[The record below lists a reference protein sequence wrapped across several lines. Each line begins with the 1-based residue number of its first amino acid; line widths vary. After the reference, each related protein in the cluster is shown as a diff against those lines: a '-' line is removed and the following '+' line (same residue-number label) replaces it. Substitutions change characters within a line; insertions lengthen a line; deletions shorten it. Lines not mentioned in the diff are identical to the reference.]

1 MTILNHERCN
11 VCQSIS
17 HSTKALL
24 AIDVDLEGHSGDT
37 NVCTVMGVVRQFKD
51 RTLISHLRTA
61 ISISTQNKLLLPRS
75 HPHGRANQ
83 RASTLLL
90 PACCE
95 AQPGHHVR
103 QHDSLSER
111 PPSPRSCRNSATS
124 ARHMSSQMTPTIAES
139 AVIGLVCMAVVDA
152 WCVTHSEADTIAQ
165 INPLKHAI
173 ALR

>member
-1 MTILNHERCN
+1 MYAKVSAILRKRCWPLMWTSKGT
-11 VCQSIS
+11 VETLTFVQSWGLYDNS
-17 HSTKALL
+17 RT
-24 AIDVDLEGHSGDT
+24 GDSSVIT
-37 NVCTVMGVVRQFKD
+37 
-51 RTLISHLRTA
+51 LRTA

-75 HPHGRANQ
+75 HPHRRANQ